1 MDIPR
6 STGRRLP
13 RAAILLL
20 AAIAALLAVP
30 ASAASPDFSLS
41 ASRSQLTVSFHGTAS
56 TAVAV
61 TPSDGFA
68 GAVTFSAA
76 GLPSGVRATFN
87 PTSSAT
93 GTTLTFSSQSPS
105 VTATYPITVT
115 GLSGDLSHAIVIS
128 LLVVVPV
135 SDFAIWAS
143 PASLTVNRGGTATS
157 AIATTPLTGFTGSV
171 TYGTMAL
178 PNGVAASFSPASTPA
193 GGRTS
198 LTLTVSSGTGA
209 GTFTIIISGSGA
221 GHVLGTTSITLT
233 VTG

>member
-1 MDIPR
+1 MDVPR
-6 STGRRLP
+6 SPGGRLP
-13 RAAILLL
+13 LTVALLL
-20 AAIAALLAVP
+20 VALAALLAVP
-30 ASAASPDFSLS
+30 ATAASPDFSLS
-41 ASRSQLTVSFHGTAS
+41 AGRSQLTVSFQGTAS

-61 TPSDGFA
+61 TPGDGFA

-87 PTSSAT
+87 PLSSTT

-115 GLSGDLSHAIVIS
+115 GVSGGLSHAIVIS
-128 LLVVVPV
+128 LLVVAPV
-135 SDFAIWAS
+135 SDFAIWAN
-143 PASLTVNRGGTATS
+143 PASLTANRGGTATS

-178 PNGVAASFSPASTPA
+178 PNGVTASFSPASTPA
-193 GGRTS
+193 GGRTT

-209 GTFTIIISGSGA
+209 GTSRIIVSGSGG
-221 GHVLGTTSITLT
+221 GHVLGTTTITLT
-233 VTG
+233 VIG